1 MEAAIALFEEDDAT
15 STALVESLSRVVFDT
30 PQPAAASGIKRVL
43 ARLALRYLTRTTSV
57 VDGVHR
63 NPSLERTKYDY
74 ALIMLHSS
82 DEESANLVEGGDPM
96 NAPYMMGLPEI
107 RENATIWDRLFL
119 DSVISLDVRLRFR
132 WETTATYELAKAKL
146 DSGSP
151 VRLKAGAAGT
161 GLSMI
166 LAYHRLIKDGY
177 EPERITV
184 HITDR
189 APENCAKTNKLLAHL
204 GYGGNITAYPEDLL
218 EAPEPEQPYD
228 VLTLVGILEY
238 FIGTTATTTEEL
250 QGKPAPTTGPPRQ
263 RPLPKRRQNPS
274 PRRHP
279 NPKHLQHRNRCP
291 PSRTLRQTN
300 ALPHNEGS
308 HHPSKSRQPIPP
320 KNPRR
325 LPRLQHRALRENSL
339 VLTSTS

>member
-1 MEAAIALFEEDDAT
+1 MTKLTPMEAAIALFEEDDAT
-15 STALVESLSRVVFDT
+15 STALVDSLSRVVFDT
-30 PQPAAASGIKRVL
+30 PQPAAASGVKRVL

-57 VDGVHR
+57 VDGIHR

-74 ALIMLHSS
+74 ALIMLHST

-146 DSGSP
+146 DTGSP

-161 GLSMI
+161 GLSMV

-250 QGKPAPTTGPPRQ
+250 QGKPAPTTGPQASALFQSAAKTLAPGGTLIINTFHKETGARLLEPFGKQ
-263 RPLPKRRQNPS
+263 FRYRTKTELTTLAKAANLS
-274 PRRHP
+274 PI
-279 NPKHLQHRNRCP
+279 KSQ
-291 PSRTLRQTN
+291 
-300 ALPHNEGS
+300 GS
-308 HHPSKSRQPIPP
+308 SHVYNVELFEKID
-320 KNPRR
+320 
-325 LPRLQHRALRENSL
+325 
-339 VLTSTS
+339 